1 MTKKSLELYIHIPF
15 CVKKC
20 SYCDFLS
27 FPADVKTQRE
37 YVDALLREIKA
48 WAPKLSACRI
58 TSVYIGGGTPTW
70 LEQEQL
76 LRILEAVFTNYSI
89 DASAEVSLECNPGTV
104 SAGQLQAYY
113 HAGVNRLSIGLQS
126 ADENELKILGRIHTY
141 EQFLKTYDFARKAGF
156 TNVNVDLMS
165 GLPLQTAEKMLSTL
179 QAVVRLRPEH
189 ISFYSLIIEKGTL
202 FYEKFK
208 FDKVLQEAG
217 RQTKYLPTEDE
228 EYRIFKT
235 GQRFLRESGY
245 RQYEISNFARDGYA
259 CRHNIGYWKRA
270 DYLGLGLGASSLINQ
285 VRFSNTKD
293 LYTYLDKSALLQP
306 EEVTK
311 LTRQAQMEEFMF
323 LGLRMTEGVSRTDF
337 EQEFHMPVE
346 SVYREPL
353 DELKGQGLLAAKEG
367 YIFLTEEGMD
377 LANYCMGKFLL

>member
-1 MTKKSLELYIHIPF
+1 MEMKPLELYIHIPF

-37 YVDALLREIKA
+37 YVDALLREINA
-48 WAPKLSACRI
+48 WAPKLSSCRI

-70 LEQEQL
+70 LEEKQL
-76 LRILEAVFTNYSI
+76 LRILEAVFINYNI
-89 DASAEVSLECNPGTV
+89 DASAEISLECNPGTV
-104 SAGQLQAYY
+104 SVGQLQAYY
-113 HAGVNRLSIGLQS
+113 SAGVNRLSIGLQS
-126 ADENELKILGRIHTY
+126 ADDNELKILGRIHTY
-141 EQFLKTYDFARKAGF
+141 GQFLKTYDFARKAGF

-165 GLPLQTAEKMLSTL
+165 GLPLQTSEKMLSTL

-189 ISFYSLIIEKGTL
+189 ISLYSLIIEKGTL

-217 RQTKYLPTEDE
+217 KQTKYLPDEDE
-228 EYRIFKT
+228 DYRIYKA
-235 GQRFLRESGY
+235 GQLFLQENGY
-245 RQYEISNFARDGYA
+245 RQYEISNYARKGYA

-270 DYLGLGLGASSLINQ
+270 NYLGLGLGASSLLNQ
-285 VRFSNTKD
+285 VRFSNTRD
-293 LYTYLDKSALLQP
+293 LYTYIKESALLQP

-311 LTRQAQMEEFMF
+311 LTRKEQMEEFMF
-323 LGLRMTEGVSRTDF
+323 LGLRMIKGVKRTDF
-337 EQEFHMPVE
+337 EQEFRMPIE
-346 SVYREPL
+346 SVYQEPL
-353 DELKGQGLLAAKEG
+353 NELKEQGLLVAKEG
-367 YIFLTEEGMD
+367 YIFLTDEGMD